1 MVTLVESPL
10 KYTCIIAC
18 TPGFHSM
25 DFKLHRQEGSVMFIV
40 VVTFPQGCMKR
51 LQVTGTFVSAHA

>member
-25 DFKLHRQEGSVMFIV
+25 DFKLQKPGMPTMLMLVAKAQEPCFNPFQDIP
-40 VVTFPQGCMKR
+40 TFF
-51 LQVTGTFVSAHA
+51 LAHA